1 MVDGLT
7 WVKVP
12 VLELGFGHLGRHI
25 KATDGGITVHG
36 VLVALMLGKH
46 EDDGHGFCQLVVTTD
61 AESVVTINTHG
72 PDNSVEL
79 SVEHAK

>member
-12 VLELGFGHLGRHI
+12 VLELAYGHLGRHI
-25 KATDGGITVHG
+25 KATDGGITVNG

-46 EDDGHGFCQLVVTTD
+46 DDDGFVQMVVTTD

-79 SVEHAK
+79 SLERAT